1 MADARKFEATFVC
14 YLPGALFRTVC
25 AAIHVDGFDI
35 IRLYGFKGN
44 PWFVRQN
51 YAQMWCFD
59 GTSGGVVD
67 ILFRGH
73 DIRQTLKI
81 S

>member
-1 MADARKFEATFVC
+1 MADARKFEATSVC

-25 AAIHVDGFDI
+25 VTIHVDGFDI
-35 IRLYGFKGN
+35 IGLYGVKGN
-44 PWFVRQN
+44 PRFVRQN

-59 GTSGGVVD
+59 GTSGGIVD
-67 ILFRGH
+67 IPVRGH
-73 DIRQTLKI
+73 DIRQTLKV